1 MAASHNQTSGIL
13 VGQNKTKYW
22 RSLAFGILSQIRIK
36 HCPISNIGG
45 KNFTAGQ
52 RLSAAVVVGIGD
64 GGDDDDDD
72 GDDGDGDD
80 GDAEDDDYM
89 DDNGDNYFLMHILLL
104 MVISVIGNT
113 IVLIRTLLPT
123 SMMTM
128 MMVTPCP

>member
-1 MAASHNQTSGIL
+1 MAVSHNQTSGIL

-64 GGDDDDDD
+64 GDDDDDDD

-80 GDAEDDDYM
+80 DGDNEGAVDDCDDD
-89 DDNGDNYFLMHILLL
+89 DDSGPGY
-104 MVISVIGNT
+104 
-113 IVLIRTLLPT
+113 
-123 SMMTM
+123 
-128 MMVTPCP
+128 